1 VSAGTP
7 EGPIDPREIAVLLQA
22 ASEGD
27 SRALDELFD
36 ALYEELRRLAHA
48 QRARWQGDTTL
59 NTTALVHEAYLK
71 LSRARRMTVVDR
83 GHFFALAS
91 RAMRQ
96 VLVTYAERRRAQ
108 KRGGDA
114 AVIPLDEANPVSSEQ
129 AGEILAIHRALDRL
143 ANVSE
148 RPVRVVEC
156 RFFAGLSVPETAEA
170 LGVSAATVKRDWTM
184 ASAWLRA
191 ELAELGVDGAY
202 ES

>member
-1 VSAGTP
+1 MRAGTP
-7 EGPIDPREIAVLLQA
+7 EGPIDPREIEALLNA

-27 SRALDELFD
+27 SEALDDLFEV
-36 ALYEELRRLAHA
+36 LYDELRRLAHV

-71 LSRARRMTVVDR
+71 LSRGRQMNLVDR
-83 GHFFALAS
+83 AHFFALAS

-114 AVIPLDEANPVSSEQ
+114 AVVPLDEANPVSPEQ

-143 ANVSE
+143 ADVSE

-184 ASAWLRA
+184 ASAWLRS
-191 ELAELGVDGAY
+191 ELAGSGAGGVF
-202 ES
+202 EP